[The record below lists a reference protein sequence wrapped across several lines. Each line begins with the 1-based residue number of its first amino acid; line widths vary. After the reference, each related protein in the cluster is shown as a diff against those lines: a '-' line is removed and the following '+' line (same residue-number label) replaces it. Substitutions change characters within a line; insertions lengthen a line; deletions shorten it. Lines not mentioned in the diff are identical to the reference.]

1 MQTEEGF
8 WDKLIVYSYVFV
20 SDVENIL
27 IRVQLLQSWI
37 LSSTK
42 FHGKPVC
49 LWVEL
54 KTKVNA
60 FFFYSLA

>member
-27 IRVQLLQSWI
+27 IRVQLLQS
-37 LSSTK
+37 
-42 FHGKPVC
+42 
-49 LWVEL
+49 
-54 KTKVNA
+54 
-60 FFFYSLA
+60 